1 MEAISGMTD
10 DQMALVMCFGA
21 FFGSGI
27 IMSLSYYIG
36 AERREDEELRILLEQ
51 KQDQSKESHR
61 KAA

>member
-1 MEAISGMTD
+1 MDAISGMTD

-21 FFGSGI
+21 FFGCGI

-36 AERREDEELRILLEQ
+36 AERREDEELRILLEN
-51 KQDQSKESHR
+51 KQDQSEESHR

>member
-1 MEAISGMTD
+1 MDAISGMTD

-21 FFGSGI
+21 FFGCGI

-36 AERREDEELRILLEQ
+36 AERREDEELRILLEN
-51 KQDQSKESHR
+51 KQDQSEESHQ

>member
-1 MEAISGMTD
+1 MDALSGLSD

-21 FFGSGI
+21 FFGCGI

-36 AERREDEELRILLEQ
+36 AERKEDEELRILLDKQ
-51 KQDQSKESHR
+51 QDQSEESHR